1 VSKAKLEALGGER
14 YRVSG
19 VLDAATAPLLLEQ
32 SAERFDTAPGVQI
45 HVDLGGVS
53 EGDSA
58 GLALLLEWLRIA
70 RHRQQTIDFVNLP
83 AQVAALAR
91 ISEVEELLSPD
102 APNQTAE
109 KKEAASG

>member
-1 VSKAKLEALGGER
+1 
-14 YRVSG
+14 
-19 VLDAATAPLLLEQ
+19 
-32 SAERFDTAPGVQI
+32 
-45 HVDLGGVS
+45 
-53 EGDSA
+53 
-58 GLALLLEWLRIA
+58 
-70 RHRQQTIDFVNLP
+70 VNLP